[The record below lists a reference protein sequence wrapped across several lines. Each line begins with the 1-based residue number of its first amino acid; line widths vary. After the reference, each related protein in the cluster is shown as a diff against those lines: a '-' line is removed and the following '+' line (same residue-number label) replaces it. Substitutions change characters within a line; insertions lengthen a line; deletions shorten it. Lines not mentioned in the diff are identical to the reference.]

1 MTITMSRPVR
11 AGDDAT
17 QKPGSGNGPQP
28 RPRPIGRRAGRRMAA
43 GVLLVLAA
51 VVVFWQVDLRHDPR
65 QAVLAMARPVPAGQV
80 ITEADL
86 RTVRVAPDSGLHLLP
101 AAERDRVVGRSAAV
115 PLAAGSLLTGEQVGP
130 VAWPP
135 PGQAVV
141 AVAVKPG
148 HAPAGLTP
156 GARVV
161 VLVVPAQTTGATS
174 TAPAGTA
181 GPGGV
186 RAMAT
191 VVALTQGPDQAST
204 QVVSLLLS
212 AEAAEQVAAAP
223 GDVSLVW
230 RGPVG

>member
-17 QKPGSGNGPQP
+17 RKSADGSPA
-28 RPRPIGRRAGRRMAA
+28 RPARVGKRAGRRMAA
-43 GVLLVLAA
+43 GVLLVLAS

-65 QAVLAMARPVPAGQV
+65 QAVLAVARPVAAGQV

-86 RTVRVAPDSGLHLLP
+86 RTVRVAGDSGLQLLA

-115 PLAAGSLLTGEQVGP
+115 PLSAGSLLTGEQVGP

-135 PGQAVV
+135 PGQAVM

-148 HAPAGLTP
+148 RAPAGLSP

-161 VLVVPAQTTGATS
+161 VLVVPPQSAG
-174 TAPAGTA
+174 APAAAPNAAVGVFA
-181 GPGGV
+181 GV

-191 VVALTQGPDQAST
+191 VVSVAQGTDQGST

-212 AEAAEQVAAAP
+212 AEAAEQVASAS

-230 RGPVG
+230 RGPAG

>member
-17 QKPGSGNGPQP
+17 QKPGSGNGPQS

-86 RTVRVAPDSGLHLLP
+86 RTVRVAPDPGLHLLP
-101 AAERDRVVGRSAAV
+101 AAERDRVVGRTAAV
-115 PLAAGSLLTGEQVGP
+115 PLATGSLLTGEQVGP

-161 VLVVPAQTTGATS
+161 VLVVPAPTGTTS

-186 RAMAT
+186 RALAT

-204 QVVSLLLS
+204 QVVSLLLA